1 MNWKERAIQL
11 RDAALRIVQRQGAL
25 QPVNI
30 SGLSLLTYRDGKFAI
45 AYRTPFHQV
54 PPRDDPS
61 EREIEQYGPHTAEL
75 LHQQSGRNLPYG
87 LDIWCGGKVLN
98 IEWADDGAVAVVSY
112 KPGDWESR
120 LMTIGHE

>member
-30 SGLSLLTYRDGKFAI
+30 SGLSLLTYRDGKFSI
-45 AYRTPFHQV
+45 AYRTPMRQ
-54 PPRDDPS
+54 PPKKAGPS
-61 EREIEQYGPHTAEL
+61 AREIERYAPYTAAL

-87 LDIWCGGKVLN
+87 LDIWCGGKVLS
-98 IEWADDGAVAVVSY
+98 IEWADNGTVALISY
-112 KPGDWESR
+112 KPGEWEGR
-120 LMTIGHE
+120 LLTIDTG